1 MLSVGNMTKKV
12 LVIEDAHSLR
22 RDIIEMLGFE
32 GYDAYGAE
40 NGLIGVERAREL
52 NPALIICDIMMPGLD
67 GYGVLEALRSETTTS
82 MIPFIFLTARTD
94 RVDIRQ
100 GMELGADDYLTKPFT
115 AAELLKTVH
124 TRLEKRAQFDEIINE
139 RMGTLR
145 GNIILALPHELRTPL
160 SVILGFS
167 DLIMTDAPSMDASRI
182 VEMSRH
188 INNAGMRLYRLIEN
202 FLTYA
207 HTEIILTDL
216 EQREAMLASRML
228 YPLSAIENYAVM
240 KARQHEREA
249 DLKLD
254 IEDVPAIS
262 ILEDSLKKIIEEL
275 VDNACKFSQKGQPIV
290 IRARVEGNW
299 YIITVSDSG
308 RGMTPEQI
316 QSIGAYMQFERRIYE
331 QQGMG
336 LGLVIC
342 RRLAE
347 FHGGKLEIRSQHGE
361 GTTVEIRIPVR
372 ELPTADDHGQPA

>member
-1 MLSVGNMTKKV
+1 
-12 LVIEDAHSLR
+12 
-22 RDIIEMLGFE
+22 
-32 GYDAYGAE
+32 
-40 NGLIGVERAREL
+40 
-52 NPALIICDIMMPGLD
+52 
-67 GYGVLEALRSETTTS
+67 
-82 MIPFIFLTARTD
+82 
-94 RVDIRQ
+94 
-100 GMELGADDYLTKPFT
+100 
-115 AAELLKTVH
+115 
-124 TRLEKRAQFDEIINE
+124 
-139 RMGTLR
+139 
-145 GNIILALPHELRTPL
+145 
-160 SVILGFS
+160 
-167 DLIMTDAPSMDASRI
+167 
-182 VEMSRH
+182 MSRH

-207 HTEIILTDL
+207 HTEIILTDP

-299 YIITVSDSG
+299 YILTVSDSG

-372 ELPTADDHGQPA
+372 ELPTADDRGQPA